1 MPSQVQLDIRTG
13 HAQTVE
19 KVLTWLDEEGSVAGR
34 TICDCGCGTG
44 SLAIPLAL
52 RVRALLPIRLR
63 PVAPLSLG
71 DLSCRAAMAQP
82 QPAAAAGVEAPL

>member
-1 MPSQVQLDIRTG
+1 MQLDIRTG

-19 KVLTWLDEEGSVAGR
+19 KVLGWLGASQGGVKGT

-52 RVRALLPIRLR
+52 AVSDAYHNYYLR
-63 PVAPLSLG
+63 P
-71 DLSCRAAMAQP
+71 
-82 QPAAAAGVEAPL
+82 